1 MTKTSIILG
10 FIGLAMMLA
19 AVIPWPSGPSGLASE
34 GDIEETATPSAMSEA
49 ERGRALFVSRGCIGC
64 HRHAAVT
71 GADPMFQG
79 TDGAPN
85 LTDYDPNPE
94 FVRAWLRDPKAI
106 RPNTVMPNLG
116 LSESELDALIA
127 FLSAPPG
134 G

>member
-1 MTKTSIILG
+1 MSRTSIVLAIL
-10 FIGLAMMLA
+10 GLAMILV
-19 AVIPWPSGPSGLASE
+19 AVIPWPSGPFGLASE
-34 GDIEETATPSAMSEA
+34 EDIEETAAPSAMSAA
-49 ERGRALFVSRGCIGC
+49 ERGQALFVSRGCIGC

-85 LTDYDPNPE
+85 LTDYDPDPE
-94 FVRAWLRDPKAI
+94 FVRAWLSDPKAI

-116 LSESELDALIA
+116 LSESEIDALIA
-127 FLSAPPG
+127 FMSAPPG